1 MRGLSSFKIAPIA
14 AVLPTENGFVGHTE
28 LFSEPLLRHAIFFSQ
43 AGNEFFVFR
52 LNHFASPEEKDSVF
66 FVKMLPHKQQILL
79 DKLEFAVKEILSFH
93 LFLKWRKESIPMG
106 RKYIHH
112 ATRASLPPILLP
124 SDDIFE
130 NIPVIGIKVQLRKNM
145 PCIIISILSHL
156 SALFFAFI
164 ESPVKKV
171 ERAMIP

>member
-1 MRGLSSFKIAPIA
+1 MQGLLHARKAVIGEHTSFNDGSKLRGLSSFKIAPIA

-79 DKLEFAVKEILSFH
+79 DKLEVIVLKQIELLLHFH
-93 LFLKWRKESIPMG
+93 LF
-106 RKYIHH
+106 
-112 ATRASLPPILLP
+112 
-124 SDDIFE
+124 
-130 NIPVIGIKVQLRKNM
+130 QLTQYQIRTFQYKT
-145 PCIIISILSHL
+145 
-156 SALFFAFI
+156 
-164 ESPVKKV
+164 
-171 ERAMIP
+171 